1 MLRRACLA
9 LPQTETTP
17 IGPLT
22 LRSTLRACGGISNF
36 PVSVEYLTSSR
47 GEPGCAAGAEKLL
60 VSTGLAFLPP
70 HMNDIVKPSFS
81 SMPAFIQSF
90 CVDLATLC
98 PGSKAHNT
106 TQDLNARAM
115 QVCEAGDFGC
125 APCHF
130 LVFVWLPE
138 PQTWEALKS
147 SGLALCMLLSHLPL
161 IDPKALHRQAPFHQR
176 GVCGEIC

>member
-22 LRSTLRACGGISNF
+22 VRSTLRACGGISNF

-70 HMNDIVKPSFS
+70 HINDIFNRY
-81 SMPAFIQSF
+81 
-90 CVDLATLC
+90 C
-98 PGSKAHNT
+98 
-106 TQDLNARAM
+106 
-115 QVCEAGDFGC
+115 QVC
-125 APCHF
+125 
-130 LVFVWLPE
+130 L
-138 PQTWEALKS
+138 
-147 SGLALCMLLSHLPL
+147 LCQIPL
-161 IDPKALHRQAPFHQR
+161 RWSCSVVPRK
-176 GVCGEIC
+176 

>member
-70 HMNDIVKPSFS
+70 HMNDIVSQASQVCLLVSNPFAS
-81 SMPAFIQSF
+81 ILQ
-90 CVDLATLC
+90 TLC

-106 TQDLNARAM
+106 TQDLKCPGYASLAKLVTLAVHRVTSYLFFAFLSRKLGKLSRA
-115 QVCEAGDFGC
+115 
-125 APCHF
+125 
-130 LVFVWLPE
+130 LVSRF
-138 PQTWEALKS
+138 A
-147 SGLALCMLLSHLPL
+147 C
-161 IDPKALHRQAPFHQR
+161 
-176 GVCGEIC
+176 C